1 MPVCPSAR
9 RSSSDRIAQSG
20 RLARNDHA
28 NAQRLYRIDA
38 GSTNETLRSKDPG
51 KNNSPFLGADASRLA
66 LLQIVHISGYDSLL
80 APRQTGCRS
89 SLLIGAG
96 TAGSCAQKKKKK
108 KKKARSTC
116 ARQCRRH
123 VDCGLDDRKQERSR
137 LRAKRRAPLETAL
150 RSFPPLV
157 AMVKATHSRQRH
169 DLGRV

>member
-51 KNNSPFLGADASRLA
+51 KNNSPFLGANASRLA

-96 TAGSCAQKKKKK
+96 TAVSCAPTK
-108 KKKARSTC
+108 KKKAKIDVRETVPSP
-116 ARQCRRH
+116 R
-123 VDCGLDDRKQERSR
+123 R
-137 LRAKRRAPLETAL
+137 LRT
-150 RSFPPLV
+150 
-157 AMVKATHSRQRH
+157 
-169 DLGRV
+169 